1 MGISYAIF
9 FAESQYWSYPV
20 LLNSGLSFSL
30 FILFSLFFFFDT
42 VSINFSYSLFYG
54 SLNICFFSNFFKTI
68 LLLTTILLSYVCK
81 DFLVR
86 RNLLKFE
93 YDIIIMFSILG
104 LLLLNCCDDFL
115 MLYLAIELQSL
126 CFYVLATFQKNSDYS
141 SEAGLKYFVLGAF
154 SSGLLLFGIT
164 LIYISFGTISFETIS
179 LLSFTSNTL
188 LTIFGFFFILFAF
201 LRKHHRV
208 TYGKGQ
214 HLV

>member
-1 MGISYAIF
+1 
-9 FAESQYWSYPV
+9 
-20 LLNSGLSFSL
+20 
-30 FILFSLFFFFDT
+30 
-42 VSINFSYSLFYG
+42 
-54 SLNICFFSNFFKTI
+54 
-68 LLLTTILLSYVCK
+68 
-81 DFLVR
+81 
-86 RNLLKFE
+86 
-93 YDIIIMFSILG
+93 MFSILG

-201 LRKHHRV
+201 LFKLGAVPFHM
-208 TYGKGQ
+208 
-214 HLV
+214 